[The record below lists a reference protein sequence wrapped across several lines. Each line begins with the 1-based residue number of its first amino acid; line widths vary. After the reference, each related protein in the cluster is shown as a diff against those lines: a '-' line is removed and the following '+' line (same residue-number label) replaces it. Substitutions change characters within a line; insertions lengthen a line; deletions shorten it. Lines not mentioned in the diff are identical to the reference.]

1 MVGLNFADEGEA
13 EKFYETVNMKL
24 QEKKRRNSECKGREA
39 HRKTLG
45 RGVEIG
51 RERAG
56 GMWQWDREI
65 RRGRVIFV
73 SVCSSVVAG
82 CVVASDEELPVS
94 HRLWR

>member
-13 EKFYETVNMKL
+13 DKFLETVNTKL

-65 RRGRVIFV
+65 RRERVISV

-82 CVVASDEELPVS
+82 CIVAFG
-94 HRLWR
+94 